1 MCNSSRR
8 EFLKSTVT
16 TACSAGLSVYGF
28 SDLLAASPAPRGTL
42 APPATLPIK
51 KGVLLDMLPA
61 KLSIADRMKM
71 ARVVGSEGMQAPTTP
86 DELLAEETKKAA
98 GGANIRIDS
107 GMNMHH

>member
-1 MCNSSRR
+1 MWNPSRR

-16 TACSAGLSVYGF
+16 TACCAGSGVCGF
-28 SDLLAASPAPRGTL
+28 ADLLAASPAPRGSL

-71 ARVVGSEGMQAPTTP
+71 ARDVGFDVMQAPTTP
-86 DELLAEETKKAA
+86 DEHLAEES
-98 GGANIRIDS
+98 R
-107 GMNMHH
+107 